1 MRRKLSRDILE
12 ALTQFPKDIQDI
24 IFDDVITA
32 FENRVKTFQHI
43 LSKTRGPEPF
53 G

>member
-1 MRRKLSRDILE
+1 MRRKLERNILQTL
-12 ALTQFPKDIQDI
+12 AQFPKDIQDV
-24 IFDDVITA
+24 IFDDLITA

>member
-1 MRRKLSRDILE
+1 MRRKLSKEIIQ
-12 ALTQFPKDIQDI
+12 AFAQFSKDVQDI

-43 LSKTRGPEPF
+43 LEARV
-53 G
+53 